1 MCLENITIQLL
12 SIDIMQF
19 NLFDHSKN
27 KNGSKYL
34 YTRII
39 ALYLQLNEP

>member
-1 MCLENITIQLL
+1 MCLDYITIQLL

-27 KNGSKYL
+27 KNNKIKTFRNTY
-34 YTRII
+34 IHV
-39 ALYLQLNEP
+39 